1 MDKDGELNL
10 SFGMIFSIFLIVIFI
25 ALAFYVIPKFLNFQD
40 KISVGKFIDDFENDI
55 DKMWKS
61 TQGSKTIEYSLPLE
75 IEEICFDKKLRIY
88 FKPLGVGGDFD
99 YTEIKHIGIL
109 EKDCF
114 DVVEGKLSLTIKK
127 DFNEVLVRVE

>member
-1 MDKDGELNL
+1 
-10 SFGMIFSIFLIVIFI
+10 MINAVMKTQNDYILGNKKYWDEVTPLHEKS
-25 ALAFYVIPKFLNFQD
+25 AFYDVESFK
-40 KISVGKFIDDFENDI
+40 KGKL
-55 DKMWKS
+55 
-61 TQGSKTIEYSLPLE
+61 TILPLE

-114 DVVEGKLSLTIKK
+114 DVDEGKLSLTIKK